1 MAEGSS
7 DGLVKAI
14 AALAPIVAVGLGTA
28 AVGVLV
34 GMKVE
39 RTQQLR
45 REAEDEEWSDEE
57 EDEEEEDDEDDED
70 ESDERHKMV
79 LCVRTD
85 LGMGKGKIAAQ
96 CCHATLGAYKRARR
110 NHRGAL
116 RTWERLGQAKI
127 ALKVPNLETLLDLD
141 SKATQMGVTSYMV
154 ADAGHT
160 QVESGTITVLAI
172 GPAPVSVLDQ
182 ITGKLK
188 LLYAE
193 VNVVSAAATAAAA
206 AGLDVQLNAL
216 HSPLPTQDSVQHS
229 RARTRPHS

>member
-79 LCVRTD
+79 RT
-85 LGMGKGKIAAQ
+85 L
-96 CCHATLGAYKRARR
+96 
-110 NHRGAL
+110 
-116 RTWERLGQAKI
+116 
-127 ALKVPNLETLLDLD
+127 
-141 SKATQMGVTSYMV
+141 
-154 ADAGHT
+154 
-160 QVESGTITVLAI
+160 
-172 GPAPVSVLDQ
+172 
-182 ITGKLK
+182 
-188 LLYAE
+188 
-193 VNVVSAAATAAAA
+193 
-206 AGLDVQLNAL
+206 
-216 HSPLPTQDSVQHS
+216 SPSLPPLS
-229 RARTRPHS
+229 